1 MAANE
6 AMISSN
12 ILIVDDTLHNLHLL
26 SQMLTEQ
33 GYLVRGVSNG
43 QMALTAVAAEPPDL
57 ILLDVDMPDMDGYEV
72 CRRLKA
78 ASHSQDIPVVF
89 ISALGDMLD
98 KLNAF
103 SVGGVDYIA
112 KPFHLPEVLARV
124 QTHLTLHH
132 LRRQLEDK
140 NKLLL
145 IEVDE
150 RRRAEAALQRLNEE
164 LEDRVT
170 ERTDALLQANV
181 KLQAEMRERQR
192 TEEAMRHAQKLEHL
206 GVLAGGIAHDFNN
219 MLSAMMA
226 ESSLALLKTAVAAP
240 AYPHIENTILAAERA
255 TSLTRQLL
263 AYAGK
268 EHFERVSLD
277 LNVVLQDNL
286 SLLKATI
293 PKNVNL
299 QSDLAPNLAP
309 IMADAGQIQQ
319 LIMNLIINAAE
330 AYDGQE
336 GTVLVQTSLCPVN
349 SAQNTKAND
358 KNDSLIGRRLC
369 LSVTDQGKGMDEAT
383 MTAIFDPFF
392 STKTSG
398 RGLGLAAVQG
408 IVHEHQGTIE
418 VSSQPDQ
425 GTTFKVS
432 FPIIEPDETLPPA
445 SPAPPDQFGTIL
457 LVDDEPTI
465 RAALTEILEL
475 SGFVV
480 LVAENGREA
489 LTLFEQQQ
497 ADIALI
503 ILDMAMPVM
512 MGHEALGLIRQKQPT
527 MPVILLSGYGEQE
540 AIADQQL
547 MAWTKFLRKPFSSEK
562 LIATINSF
570 EQYD

>member
-1 MAANE
+1 METTNMVANGT
-6 AMISSN
+6 ITSSN

-26 SQMLTEQ
+26 SQMLTEE

-43 QMALTAVAAEPPDL
+43 QMALTAVAAELPDL
-57 ILLDVDMPDMDGYEV
+57 ILLDIDMPDMDGYEV
-72 CRRLKA
+72 CRRLKTA
-78 ASHSQDIPVVF
+78 DHSRDIPVVF

-150 RRRAEAALQRLNEE
+150 RRRAEAALQELNEE
-164 LEDRVT
+164 LEDRVA
-170 ERTDALLQANV
+170 ERTDELLQANV

-226 ESSLALLKTAVAAP
+226 ESSLALLKTAVIAP
-240 AYPHIENTILAAERA
+240 AYPHIENSILAAERA

-268 EHFERVSLD
+268 EYFERVSLD
-277 LNVVLQDNL
+277 LNVILQDNL

-330 AYDGQE
+330 SYDGQE
-336 GTVLVQTSLCPVN
+336 GTVLVQTTLCSVN
-349 SAQNTKAND
+349 QPTTEKR
-358 KNDSLIGRRLC
+358 LLC
-369 LSVTDQGKGMDEAT
+369 LSVTDHGKGMDEAIL
-383 MTAIFDPFF
+383 TAIFDPFF

-418 VSSQPDQ
+418 VSSQPGQ

-432 FPIIEPDETLPPA
+432 FPIIEPDEDLSPT
-445 SPAPPDQFGTIL
+445 SPAAPDHFGTIL

-475 SGFVV
+475 SGFT
-480 LVAENGREA
+480 VAVAQNGQEA

-497 ADIALI
+497 AQISLI
-503 ILDMAMPVM
+503 IMDMAMPVM
-512 MGHEALGLIRQKQPT
+512 MGHEALGQIRQKQPT